1 MAWLT
6 GLRSMPILK
15 RRVTTVPEQALH
27 DAVTELRAAILALT
41 ELIQREYPNREEVE
55 KRFTKK
61 KTSQRRWFLV
71 LALIPIMLVV
81 SLFGSAATVS
91 YCFLSEGGYEHPGAC
106 GVIPGYNEA
115 VDANDVL
122 IKQFE
127 QLIATTETNKKRINN
142 LERQMGR

>member
-71 LALIPIMLVV
+71 LALIPKVATSTPEPV
-81 SLFGSAATVS
+81 ESSL
-91 YCFLSEGGYEHPGAC
+91 
-106 GVIPGYNEA
+106 
-115 VDANDVL
+115 
-122 IKQFE
+122 
-127 QLIATTETNKKRINN
+127 ATTRPWMPTTF
-142 LERQMGR
+142 